1 MIKFAKDSIN
11 KKFNVKGF
19 GDWLNASIT
28 NRAKFVYSAA
38 TFSIFIRY
46 VLYSFHQGSWLPNSV
61 TFYSAV
67 FSYTVAALF
76 YFLFLF

>member
-28 NRAKFVYSAA
+28 NKAKFGL
-38 TFSIFIRY
+38 FC
-46 VLYSFHQGSWLPNSV
+46 SF
-61 TFYSAV
+61 
-67 FSYTVAALF
+67 
-76 YFLFLF
+76 FLHSC